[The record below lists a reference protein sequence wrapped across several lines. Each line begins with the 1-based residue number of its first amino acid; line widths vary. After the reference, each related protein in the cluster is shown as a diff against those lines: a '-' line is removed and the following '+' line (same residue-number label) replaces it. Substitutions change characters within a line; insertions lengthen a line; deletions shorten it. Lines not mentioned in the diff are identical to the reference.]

1 MVNHISTNK
10 NKLEDIK
17 NHIAFKVNKFNLIK
31 KNNKFCIEILKRSE
45 NFTLTAILNMKL

>member
-10 NKLEDIK
+10 NKLEGIK

-31 KNNKFCIEILKRSE
+31 KIINFVLKF
-45 NFTLTAILNMKL
+45 